1 MRYSAVAHKD
11 SEITTHSTRRRVVRS
26 FAAALTAGT
35 AAYAAQQA
43 PPRQT
48 KPPQVPRTK
57 TPPPPRPTP
66 PAPPRPVTP
75 PVNPGPITP
84 DEVMPPVPFS
94 FTPFSV
100 PLPIPGDLQPV
111 GVGQP
116 PYTPGSVF
124 HGIAPEYFDRR
135 VAERPDLN
143 FFENRPTK
151 FYEIRMQPSLHE
163 IIPGVKTPVYGYN
176 GHYPGPTMRFR
187 IGEPAVVRMWN
198 DLSIETSVHLHG
210 GHNPSHSDGYP
221 TFYVLPGRARDYFYP
236 NTVPM
241 RNGLPDFTESPST
254 LWYHDHAMDITAGTV
269 WKGLCGFAI
278 CTDELEDDLIARNVL
293 PARAYDIPLCLQD
306 RRLNPD
312 GTLFF
317 DHLDFDG
324 TLGNVWVTNGVA
336 QPFLKVQRRKYRFRI
351 LNGCNARF
359 LELQLST
366 GQPFL
371 RVGKDSWLYPQPLEQ
386 STMMITSGSR
396 ADVIIDFTD
405 APSEVFL
412 NNILLQTNGRK
423 PEGSLDSPGRLDV
436 PVPFLKFIVEGERQ
450 PNSATVSL
458 GTPLRP
464 HHQIQPTE
472 AVRTRVFEFHR
483 RNGGWQINSQ
493 FFNPNVAAATPTL
506 GTVERWICRNGSGG
520 WWHPVH
526 FHLESHQIIS
536 YNGRPPKPE
545 DRFKSDLLILDGNSE
560 VQVLMSFR
568 TFKGPFVLH
577 CHNVE
582 HEDMRMMLTFDPRVT
597 PTTSPRPIQAN
608 YP

>member
-1 MRYSAVAHKD
+1 
-11 SEITTHSTRRRVVRS
+11 
-26 FAAALTAGT
+26 
-35 AAYAAQQA
+35 
-43 PPRQT
+43 
-48 KPPQVPRTK
+48 
-57 TPPPPRPTP
+57 
-66 PAPPRPVTP
+66 
-75 PVNPGPITP
+75 
-84 DEVMPPVPFS
+84 
-94 FTPFSV
+94 
-100 PLPIPGDLQPV
+100 
-111 GVGQP
+111 
-116 PYTPGSVF
+116 VF
-124 HGIAPEYFDRR
+124 HGIAPEYYDRS
-135 VAERPDLN
+135 VAERPDLT

-151 FYEIRMQPSLHE
+151 FYEMRMQPTVQE
-163 IIPGVKTPVYGYN
+163 IIPGVRTPIYGYDRS
-176 GHYPGPTMRFR
+176 YPGPLMRFR
-187 IGEPAVVRMWN
+187 VGEPAVVRIWN

-210 GHNPSHSDGYP
+210 GHNPAHSDGYP
-221 TFYVLPGRARDYFYP
+221 TFYVLPGQARDYFYP

-241 RNGLPDFTESPST
+241 RNGTPDFTESPST

-269 WKGLCGFAI
+269 WKGLCGFAL

-293 PARAYDIPLCLQD
+293 PAQAYDVPICLQD

-317 DHLDFDG
+317 DHFDFDG
-324 TLGNVWVTNGVA
+324 TLGNIWVANGVA

-366 GQPFL
+366 GQPFV
-371 RVGKDSWLYPQPLEQ
+371 RIGKDSWLYPQPIEQ
-386 STMMITSGSR
+386 STMMLCSGNR

-405 APSEVFL
+405 APNEVYL
-412 NNILLQTNGRK
+412 NNILAQTNGRK
-423 PEGSLDSPGRLDV
+423 PEGSIDNPGRLDV
-436 PVPFLKFIVEGERQ
+436 PVPFMKFIVEGDPQ
-450 PNSATVSL
+450 PDSATVDL

-464 HHQIQPTE
+464 HHQLQPSD
-472 AVRTRVFEFHR
+472 AVTTRVFDFHR
-483 RNGGWQINSQ
+483 SNGGWQINRQ

-536 YNGRPPKPE
+536 YNGRSPRPE
-545 DRFKSDLLILDGNSE
+545 DRFKSDLLTLDGNSE
-560 VQVLMSFR
+560 VEVLMSFR

-582 HEDMRMMLTFDPRVT
+582 HEDMRMMLTFDPRVA
-597 PTTSPRPIQAN
+597 PTTAPKPIQAS